1 MRSQQPAG
9 QHAQGDM
16 TDSRKPSNRSAS
28 MTDYVKEAIES
39 DIHNGSLLPG
49 DALDE
54 ALLCERFNVSRTPVR
69 EALLQLSVQGLITIV
84 PRSGIYVAR
93 LSLPELFAMYE
104 LLAELEGICAK
115 FAALRM
121 TRSEVATLRAAHDDA
136 AHSRNSKDPAAYGAA
151 NARFHA
157 LIYEGCHNPFLK
169 SQVELIRKRTQVY
182 RQNVFEN
189 IARIARSHEEH
200 ERVVA
205 AIEAGDAETAAQEM
219 RNHIDGG
226 GRDFAKFLAQTPA
239 ERFEPAAPNR
249 TKSKARTASSKR

>member
-1 MRSQQPAG
+1 
-9 QHAQGDM
+9 M

-28 MTDYVKEAIES
+28 MTDHVKEAIES
-39 DIHNGSLLPG
+39 DIHNGNLLPG

-54 ALLCERFNVSRTPVR
+54 ARLCERFNVSRTPVR

-121 TRSEVATLRAAHDDA
+121 SRSEVATLRAAHEDA
-136 AHSRNSKDPAAYGAA
+136 ALSRNSKDPAAYGAA

-169 SQVELIRKRTQVY
+169 SQVALIRKRTQVY

-200 ERVVA
+200 GRVVA
-205 AIEAGDAETAAQEM
+205 AIEAGDAETAAEEM
-219 RNHIDGG
+219 RKHIDGG
-226 GRDFAKFLAQTPA
+226 GRDFAKFLAETPA
-239 ERFEPAAPNR
+239 ERFEPTAPST
-249 TKSKARTASSKR
+249 TKNKGRPARSKP